1 MKKWLKIDDGVIFLR
16 YICRKG
22 CIINQKG
29 LKFGRKKQYLLGIL
43 CMFAVTSFAEV
54 WIEINMNCK
63 YYCRKVSLP
72 SRKCGLKCLVGLIG
86 VFGIL
91 VTSFAEV
98 WIEIDIYKGSG
109 QFESSLPSR
118 KCGLKYF
125 KFLL

>member
-1 MKKWLKIDDGVIFLR
+1 MV
-16 YICRKG
+16 CE
-22 CIINQKG
+22 II
-29 LKFGRKKQYLLGIL
+29 
-43 CMFAVTSFAEV
+43 VTSFAEV

-98 WIEIDIYKGSG
+98 WIEIGQKSSITGCTTRHFLRGSVD
-109 QFESSLPSR
+109 
-118 KCGLKYF
+118 
-125 KFLL
+125 